1 MNVYESLLLEIHS
14 NPIFKQYL
22 EKEVLPRR
30 PSIPTYHPGKNN
42 VEDWKY
48 QSGLRD
54 GFDLMLQ
61 LLKVKY
67 D

>member
-1 MNVYESLLLEIHS
+1 MNVYESLLLEINS
-14 NPIFKQYL
+14 NPIFKQFVD
-22 EKEVLPRR
+22 KEVLPHR
-30 PSIPTYHPGKNN
+30 PTIPTYHPSKNN
-42 VEDWKY
+42 AEDWKY

-61 LLKVKY
+61 LLKVNH